1 MTIRKLLINSLL
13 LLCKALAVI
22 VIVIGIYRFGG
33 YAYEFGHSL
42 YDNEVM
48 SDPPGKD
55 VAIVVPE
62 GASVKNVALL
72 LESKGLIKDNLV
84 FCVQERLSKYHG
96 QMQAGNYVLNTSQYA
111 EQMLAILSGNE
122 EDIRTQG
129 EEE

>member
-42 YDNEVM
+42 YDNEAM